1 MKYVFDWQAFG
12 GCLLILL
19 LLPVAGA
26 VVFGLYFLFHVI
38 LYFLPVIG
46 ILFFGIGILYLLWCG
61 FKGLFLKK
69 VE

>member
-26 VVFGLYFLFHVI
+26 VVFMDTSIVLINSADFSI
-38 LYFLPVIG
+38 LRFRLQGRKLCFPD
-46 ILFFGIGILYLLWCG
+46 LRSAL
-61 FKGLFLKK
+61 
-69 VE
+69 